1 MCGYFSLYFVFF
13 SFTRKVF
20 STVYRSVLSR
30 HSVQMRTYDTTAPV
44 CARVLSK
51 CVLAEQLCIDKP
63 TERVPFMIEA
73 IFIVLLLCEFQVE
86 CNTHTEYFIW
96 LFCVIFFLFRCP
108 FYCCCHR
115 CRCCCRHFCFTL
127 HSFIYFFV
135 VLFRW
140 LVVAWCFQLNYKTCV
155 HVYSPTDQLA
165 KNFY

>member
-86 CNTHTEYFIW
+86 CNTHTEYFI
-96 LFCVIFFLFRCP
+96 
-108 FYCCCHR
+108 
-115 CRCCCRHFCFTL
+115 
-127 HSFIYFFV
+127 
-135 VLFRW
+135 
-140 LVVAWCFQLNYKTCV
+140 
-155 HVYSPTDQLA
+155 
-165 KNFY
+165 